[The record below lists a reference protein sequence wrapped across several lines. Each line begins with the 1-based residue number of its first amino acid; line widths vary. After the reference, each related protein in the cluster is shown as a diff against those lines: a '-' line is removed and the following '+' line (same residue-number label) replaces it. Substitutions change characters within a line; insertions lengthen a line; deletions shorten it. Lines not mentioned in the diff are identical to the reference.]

1 MFKGWKLIH
10 WVWFIILL
18 VIFIAVFI
26 LIGEAIGIKK
36 ESGFYAYLFHSFL
49 PIVCSYAIVKH
60 IKEKEGEIKI
70 KKSD

>member
-1 MFKGWKLIH
+1 MFKGWKAIH

-26 LIGEAIGIKK
+26 LIGEAIGIK
-36 ESGFYAYLFHSFL
+36 EDSGFYAYLFRTFL

-60 IKEKEGEIKI
+60 IKEKQEQIKT
-70 KKSD
+70 KYKD